1 MGAGLTEKLTNLKPL
16 LLSCEL
22 VTMATET
29 YKRHT
34 HREHILELPD
44 TYIGSTDTSTES
56 RWIYNEDS
64 GKISW
69 KSVAFNPGLYK
80 LFDEII
86 VNARDAFIRASAE
99 DSGRIPVKHIA
110 VTVER
115 TDDNETVITVEN
127 DGDGIPI
134 ELHPEE
140 RVYIPELIFGHLL
153 TSSNYNKEEEKI
165 VGGKNG
171 YGAKLTN
178 IFSNRFT
185 LDIKST
191 VSEKAYKQTWRD
203 NMSVCEKPSIR
214 KATGAKGHV
223 RIEFAPDTSRFVGAF
238 NEEGAMTDD
247 MIAVFHTRV
256 VELSAMVGNSV
267 KVSWNGRQVATNTFE
282 KYIKLFLREGMT
294 GLAFEECGPRW
305 QVGAVLARHLYCDD
319 DGMPEERHISFV
331 NGILTRK
338 GGTHVN
344 YVSNHILKDFC
355 EAAKKKKVDIKPG
368 QLKDSVIFFVNATI
382 VNPSF
387 DSQTKECLNTPSS
400 RFGSTPRFAGKVV
413 DGLTKLG
420 LLEEA
425 RAVLEARAMR
435 DAKKTDGKKRTTL
448 RGIPKLEDA
457 LLAGTDRSNECT
469 LILTEGDS
477 AATSAISGLNVV
489 GREKWGVF
497 PLRGKLLNVKD
508 ISIQKFN
515 ANEEL
520 TAIKRI
526 LGLEHGR
533 TYTDLR
539 QLRYGRVMIMADQD
553 HDGSHIKGLVMN
565 LFHTEWPSLLQR
577 GFICT
582 LMTPLLKASKGGQI
596 VPFYSQIEY
605 NNWAAARADGGRGWH
620 VKYYKGLGTS
630 TPAEAREWF
639 RDLHEIQYDWDRDSD
654 EAISLAFHKKR
665 SDDRK
670 RWLAHYDPTKM
681 VVAEDGH
688 VGFSR
693 FVHAELI
700 HFSNADN
707 IRSIPHLID
716 GLKPSQRKILF
727 SCLKRNLR
735 SEIRVAQLSG
745 YVSEH
750 AAYHHGE
757 ASLNSTIIGM
767 AQNFVGSNNINFL
780 KPVGQFGSRLLGG
793 KDAASPRYIHT
804 LIDEIV
810 DTIYRKEDSVLLKHL
825 EDDGLRVEPEFYLP
839 VIPMLI
845 MNGAVGIGTGYSTDI
860 PPYKP
865 SDVVT
870 LLRHRLTGSID
881 SLAGRELDPW
891 WFGFRGRIVRVDDR
905 TWATKGLY
913 EFDDAKK
920 TITVTE
926 LPVGTWTKDYKT
938 FLDDLITREGGNDF
952 GLRSFDDLYN
962 DVDVKFVLY
971 FKDEGYTEADENRDQ
986 FERNFRLATTWKT
999 TNMCCFVPR
1008 QVAEATRKATKAARP
1023 AMGGAGGPSEDD
1035 ASEVASDFGSMSE
1048 DGFVIQK
1055 FKCVGDIIEAFVE
1068 QRLPAY
1074 EARRVRILEV
1084 LVKEM
1089 RELEAKKAFLEAIL
1103 DGRLELMRKTDEEI
1117 VEGLKACGIPPLSD
1131 PARADEIEGYD
1142 YVLRMRIDRVK
1153 AKAVADLEEEVRK
1166 RQEEVARLE
1175 RETPANMWLSDLTDF
1190 EAAWDRYSTV
1200 RADEMRKG
1208 CGDVGAGGGKK
1219 RRAPAKKKAVA
1230 VAVAVAVARN
1240 VIVEA

>member
-1 MGAGLTEKLTNLKPL
+1 M
-16 LLSCEL
+16 S
-22 VTMATET
+22 TET

-44 TYIGSTDTSTES
+44 TYIGSTETSTES
-56 RWIYNEDS
+56 RWVYDEDS

-69 KSVAFNPGLYK
+69 KSVSFNPGLYK

-99 DSGRIPVKHIA
+99 DSGRLPVKNIA
-110 VTVER
+110 VTIHQG
-115 TDDNETVITVEN
+115 DDGNQTIISVEN

-134 ELHPEE
+134 ELHETE

-153 TSSNYNKEEEKI
+153 TSSNYNKAEEKI

-178 IFSNRFT
+178 IFSDRFT
-185 LDIKST
+185 VDIKST
-191 VSEKAYKQTWRD
+191 VSEKTYKQTWHT
-203 NMSVCEKPSIR
+203 NMSVCEKPSVR
-214 KATGAKGHV
+214 KATGSKGHV
-223 RIEFAPDTSRFVGAF
+223 RIEFAPDTSRFKGAF
-238 NEEGAMTDD
+238 TEEGRMTAD
-247 MIAVFHTRV
+247 MIAIFHTRV
-256 VELSAMVGNSV
+256 VELAAMVGNSV
-267 KVSWNGRQVATNTFE
+267 KVSWNGHHIATNTFE

-294 GLAFEECGPRW
+294 GLAYEDCGPRW
-305 QVGAVLARHLYCDD
+305 QVGAVLARHLYCDEEE
-319 DGMPEERHISFV
+319 GLPEEKHISFV

-344 YVSNHILKDFC
+344 YVSNHVLKDFC
-355 EAAKKKKVDIKPG
+355 ESAKKKKVDVKPG

-387 DSQTKECLNTPSS
+387 DSQTKECLNTPSG
-400 RFGSTPRFAGKVV
+400 RFGSTPRFGGKLVE
-413 DGLTKLG
+413 GLTKLG

-425 RAVLEARAMR
+425 RSVLEARAMR

-457 LLAGTDRSNECT
+457 LLAGTDKSPECT

-526 LGLEHGR
+526 LGLEHGK
-533 TYTDLR
+533 TYTDVR

-553 HDGSHIKGLVMN
+553 HDGSHIKGLVKN

-577 GFICT
+577 GLICT
-582 LMTPLLKASKGGQI
+582 LLTPLLKASKGGQV
-596 VPFYSQIEY
+596 VPFYSQAEY
-605 NNWAAARADGGRGWH
+605 NNWVATREDRGRGWH

-639 RDLHEIQYDWDRDSD
+639 RDLHEIHYDWDRDSD

-670 RWLAHYDPTKM
+670 KWLAHYDPTKT
-681 VVAEDGH
+681 VQANPEGH

-707 IRSIPHLID
+707 IRSIPHLMD

-727 SCLKRNLR
+727 SCFKRNLR
-735 SEIRVAQLSG
+735 GEIRVAQLSG

-767 AQNFVGSNNINFL
+767 SQNFVGSNNINLL
-780 KPVGQFGSRLLGG
+780 KPVGQFGSRLMGG

-804 LIDEIV
+804 FLEGIV
-810 DTIYRKEDSVLLKHL
+810 DTIFRKEDSVLLKYL

-839 VIPMLI
+839 VVPLLVL
-845 MNGAVGIGTGYSTDI
+845 NGAIGIGTGYSTDI

-865 SDVVT
+865 SDIVT
-870 LLRHRLTGSID
+870 LLRHRLTGS
-881 SLAGRELDPW
+881 LETLEGRELDPW
-891 WFGFRGRIVRVDDR
+891 WFGFRGRVTRVDDR
-905 TWATKGLY
+905 TWATRGTY
-913 EFDDAKK
+913 ELDDTKK
-920 TITVTE
+920 TVTITE
-926 LPVGTWTKDYKT
+926 LPVGTWTKDYKM
-938 FLDDLITREGGNDF
+938 FLDELLTREGGNEF
-952 GLRSFDDLYN
+952 GLKNFDDLYN
-962 DVDVKFVLY
+962 DVDVKFILY
-971 FKDEGYTEADENRDQ
+971 FKDDGFSEIEENPEQ
-986 FERNFRLATTWKT
+986 FEKNFRLATTWKT

-1008 QVAEATRKATKAARP
+1008 QVAEASKRASKSRRVAL
-1023 AMGGAGGPSEDD
+1023 GGAGAAAPLDVEDD
-1035 ASEVASDFGSMSE
+1035 DETTSTNSDYGSISEN
-1048 DGFVIQK
+1048 GFVIKK
-1055 FKCVGDIIEAFVE
+1055 FKCVGDIIESFVE

-1074 EARRVRILEV
+1074 EARRVRMLEI

-1103 DGRLELMRKTDEEI
+1103 SGRLELMRKTDEEI
-1117 VEGLKACGIPPLSD
+1117 VAGLKTCGIPPLSD
-1131 PARADEIEGYD
+1131 PERADEIEGYD

-1153 AKAVADLEEEVRK
+1153 AKAVDDLEEEVRK
-1166 RQEEVARLE
+1166 KQAEVARLE
-1175 RETPANMWLSDLTDF
+1175 GETPAGMWLADLAEF
-1190 EAAWDRYSTV
+1190 ERAWDQYALV
-1200 RADEMRKG
+1200 RADEMQKG
-1208 CGDVGAGGGKK
+1208 CGEVGSGGKK
-1219 RRAPAKKKAVA
+1219 KRVTKKKSAPA
-1230 VAVAVAVARN
+1230 RN
-1240 VIVEA
+1240 IVVEA